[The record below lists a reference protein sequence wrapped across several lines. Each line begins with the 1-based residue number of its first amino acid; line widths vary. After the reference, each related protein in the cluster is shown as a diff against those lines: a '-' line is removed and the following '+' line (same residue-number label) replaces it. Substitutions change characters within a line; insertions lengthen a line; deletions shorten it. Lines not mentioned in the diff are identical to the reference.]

1 MIFFQENL
9 DEIRNLEIRKALY
22 NVKGD
27 EEKIM
32 KTYSYIEKFKAE
44 GEERGFRLGELKGR
58 KDGRSEV
65 ARNMLKANRPIS
77 EIVSF
82 TNLSEEDVYRIASS
96 LKQ

>member
-1 MIFFQENL
+1 
-9 DEIRNLEIRKALY
+9 
-22 NVKGD
+22 
-27 EEKIM
+27 M

-44 GEERGFRLGELKGR
+44 GEERGFRLGELNGR
-58 KDGRSEV
+58 GEV

-82 TNLSEEDVYRIASS
+82 TNLSEEDVCRIASS